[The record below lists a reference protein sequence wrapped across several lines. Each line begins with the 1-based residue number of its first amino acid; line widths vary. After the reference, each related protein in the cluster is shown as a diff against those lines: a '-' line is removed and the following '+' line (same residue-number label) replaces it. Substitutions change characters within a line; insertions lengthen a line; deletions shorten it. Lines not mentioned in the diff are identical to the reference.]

1 MAVTFTH
8 GANLQRLGQALR
20 EQLKAVGITLN
31 LEMLD
36 FSAAV
41 DRVFAKKT
49 FDLGVAFYCNGADPD
64 IGVRRVYVSSNIGP
78 YPFSNGASY
87 RNPAIDRLFDEAAQL
102 LDKPSRREKYIQIQR
117 ILADDV
123 PYFWLVDTETLRAHR
138 STFTGFRL
146 WTGAFAE
153 TVRPV
158 QPADDDPGR
167 QCRAVADAPRDSR
180 GAGRRWCDRPHLPA
194 HSPGAR
200 RSHHPAGG
208 DGGSPSYYDAMRA
221 KYGLDRPL
229 LEQFVRYVR
238 AVMSGD
244 FGHSFIYQQPVMRVL
259 LDHLPATVLLG
270 GTALVLAVTIGFGA
284 SLICVIWRR
293 RYLDAV
299 SAPLH
304 RSHSRPGLLD
314 RAGLHSDCCGETGS
328 VPRWRHRL
336 GAGVARRI
344 RVRRRCVL
352 AFAAAG
358 VHTVASICRRRP
370 TSQSR
375 KHARDAS

>member
-49 FDLGVAFYCNGADPD
+49 FDLGVASYCNGADPD

-87 RNPAIDRLFDEAAQL
+87 RNPAIDRLFDEAAEL
-102 LDKPSRREKYIQIQR
+102 LDKPSRREKYVQIQR

-158 QPADDDPGR
+158 AT
-167 QCRAVADAPRDSR
+167 SR
-180 GAGRRWCDRPHLPA
+180 R
-194 HSPGAR
+194 
-200 RSHHPAGG
+200 
-208 DGGSPSYYDAMRA
+208 
-221 KYGLDRPL
+221 
-229 LEQFVRYVR
+229 
-238 AVMSGD
+238 
-244 FGHSFIYQQPVMRVL
+244 
-259 LDHLPATVLLG
+259 
-270 GTALVLAVTIGFGA
+270 
-284 SLICVIWRR
+284 
-293 RYLDAV
+293 
-299 SAPLH
+299 
-304 RSHSRPGLLD
+304 
-314 RAGLHSDCCGETGS
+314 
-328 VPRWRHRL
+328 
-336 GAGVARRI
+336 
-344 RVRRRCVL
+344 
-352 AFAAAG
+352 
-358 VHTVASICRRRP
+358 
-370 TSQSR
+370 
-375 KHARDAS
+375 